1 MRTIFGNRKLLTE
14 MQGQELDP
22 RHLHLHC
29 HRVHVRRGPNGLATF
44 ASDEDAGSGV
54 GSQRSSLT
62 LPPCACEKGSQ
73 WPHYIRFWQG
83 CRVRNWIPEIFT
95 YTATKCTR
103 RDPNGLATFAFDRD
117 AGSGIGSQTSSLTL
131 PPCACEKGSQW
142 PHYIRFCLFSCVCVC
157 GRVFGFYSHH
167 PPPPHSSS

>member
-73 WPHYIRFWQG
+73 WPHYIRF
-83 CRVRNWIPEIFT
+83 
-95 YTATKCTR
+95 
-103 RDPNGLATFAFDRD
+103 
-117 AGSGIGSQTSSLTL
+117 
-131 PPCACEKGSQW
+131 
-142 PHYIRFCLFSCVCVC
+142 
-157 GRVFGFYSHH
+157 
-167 PPPPHSSS
+167 